1 VELGW
6 TYGWNAEGQ
15 IATRKN
21 GRKSIG
27 LEKLAL
33 QQAIKK
39 TAHKECYSLRPAEIV

>member
-6 TYGWNAEGQ
+6 TYGWISEDQ

-27 LEKLAL
+27 LEKFAL
-33 QQAIKK
+33 QESV
-39 TAHKECYSLRPAEIV
+39 HKECYSLRHAEIV

>member
-6 TYGWNAEGQ
+6 TYGWISEDQ

-27 LEKLAL
+27 LEKFAL
-33 QQAIKK
+33 QEAMTKSV
-39 TAHKECYSLRPAEIV
+39 HKECYSLRHAEIV